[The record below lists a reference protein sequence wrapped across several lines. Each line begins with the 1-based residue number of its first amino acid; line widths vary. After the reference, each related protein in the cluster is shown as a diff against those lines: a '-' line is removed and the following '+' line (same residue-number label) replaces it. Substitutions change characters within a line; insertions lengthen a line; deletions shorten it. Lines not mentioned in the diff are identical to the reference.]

1 MKKFQKETIK
11 QLITFA
17 LMSLWE
23 TGKVLGFILLF
34 LISALYLASPMF
46 DYVIDF
52 LFVEHLK
59 ESLSTVF
66 TLWIGI
72 SVSICISVCIQSLN
86 DKN

>member
-11 QLITFA
+11 ELFTIA
-17 LMSLWE
+17 LMSMWE
-23 TGKVLGFILLF
+23 TGKVLGFILLI
-34 LISALYLASPMF
+34 LISGLYLASPMF
-46 DYVIDF
+46 DFVIDF

-72 SVSICISVCIQSLN
+72 SISVYVSACIWSS
-86 DKN
+86 K

>member
-1 MKKFQKETIK
+1 MKSLKELFSI
-11 QLITFA
+11 A
-17 LMSLWE
+17 LMSMWE
-23 TGKVLGFILLF
+23 TSKILGFILLI
-34 LISALYLASPMF
+34 LISSLYLASPMF
-46 DYVIDF
+46 DFIIDF

-66 TLWIGI
+66 TLWFGI